1 LVLFFKKELLPSPV
15 TASPLTRAAAL
26 TQAGKPAEAIVALRE
41 AIALDPS
48 LLVAHVQIARLLAET
63 GQGEAALAHCRTALA
78 LDGGAASAL
87 AMHAFV
93 LRRLN
98 RLIAA
103 EAAYQ
108 DALALHP
115 RDVALLRGLAG
126 MLFEAEAF
134 EESAALYRQAA
145 AIEPGNAD
153 VRVALASTLAALGDL
168 AGARAAHDQ
177 AIAVAP
183 GSLTAW
189 RTRGFFLGSI
199 GQFDAAAADYA
210 QCLRIDPNYAP
221 ALLHL
226 VRIHRAGGDEAVR
239 RDLARILATPAID
252 ARLRAQ
258 AGFAL
263 GDLLDRDERIED
275 AFAHYTAANIM
286 HRRYREVIGERF
298 DPAAMTRAVCD
309 IEQGRGAAQIHETEG
324 WGNPTSQPVFIVGFT
339 RSGTTLVEQICGG
352 HSQVVAG
359 GELRALQRI
368 AGLLGQ
374 HNAGTAPIRDWDKGF
389 ARGLA
394 DTHAQRLSRLGGGA
408 RYVTDKLPFNVLRL
422 GWANALFPQARVI
435 WCRRDKR
442 DLVASNH
449 FQYFSSGNL
458 FTTDIAHC
466 ALATVLAE
474 RAGLFWQRHL
484 RLPLL
489 EVQYETL
496 VTEPEAQAR
505 RIIAFLGLG
514 WEAACLDVAVPRRP
528 VITLSQFQ
536 VRQSVSARSV
546 GRWRRYA
553 KQLKQMFE
561 IQGIE
566 EEVLF

>member
-1 LVLFFKKELLPSPV
+1 MSSL
-15 TASPLTRAAAL
+15 AHAAAL
-26 TQAGKPAEAIVALRE
+26 AQAGKPTE
-41 AIALDPS
+41 AIAAYRAVIAAQPRLLDARIQ
-48 LLVAHVQIARLLAET
+48 LARLLAET
-63 GQGEAALAHCRTALA
+63 NQGEAALSHCRAALA
-78 LDGGAASAL
+78 LDPTGAAAL

-93 LRRLN
+93 LRRLD
-98 RLIAA
+98 RVLAA
-103 EAAYQ
+103 EAAYRA
-108 DALALHP
+108 ALALHP
-115 RDVALLRGLAG
+115 NEVALLRGLAG
-126 MLFEAEAF
+126 LLFESEAF
-134 EESAALYRQAA
+134 DESAALYRRASER
-145 AIEPGNAD
+145 EPGNPD
-153 VRVALASTLAALGDL
+153 LLVALAGALAALGDL
-168 AGARAAHDQ
+168 AGARQAHDQ

-183 GSLTAW
+183 RSLSAW

-210 QCLRIDPNYAP
+210 QCLRLDPNYAP

-226 VRIHRAGGDEAVR
+226 VRIHRAGGDEPVQ
-239 RDLARILATPAID
+239 RDLARIMASPGID

-263 GDLLDRDERIED
+263 GDLLDRAQRIED
-275 AFAHYTAANIM
+275 AFAHYAGANVM

-298 DPAAMTRAVCD
+298 EPSAMMQAVSA
-309 IEQGRGAAQIHETEG
+309 IEQGRGAAQINDTRG
-324 WGNPTSQPVFIVGFT
+324 WGNPTAQPVFIVGFT

-359 GELRALQRI
+359 GELRALQRMS
-368 AGLLGQ
+368 GLLAQ
-374 HNAGTAPIRDWDKGF
+374 HNAALPRIGDWDAAF

-394 DTHAQRLSRLGGGA
+394 DTHAQRLARLGQGA

-422 GWANALFPQARVI
+422 GWANALFPNARVI

-449 FQYFSSGNL
+449 TQYFSSGNL
-458 FTTDIAHC
+458 FTTDIQHC

-474 RAGLFWQRHL
+474 RAGLFWQRQL
-484 RLPLL
+484 RLPML

-496 VTEPEAQAR
+496 VSEPEAQAR
-505 RIIAFLGLG
+505 RIIAFLELA
-514 WEAACLDVAVPRRP
+514 WEPGCLEVAVPRRP

-553 KQLKQMFE
+553 KQLAPMFE
-561 IQGIE
+561 VEGMAE
-566 EEVLF
+566 AALS

>member
-1 LVLFFKKELLPSPV
+1 LI
-15 TASPLTRAAAL
+15 A
-26 TQAGKPAEAIVALRE
+26 AGKPAEAIAAYRAALT
-41 AIALDPS
+41 LQPT
-48 LLVAHVQIARLLAET
+48 LLEAHVQLARLLAET
-63 GQGEAALAHCRTALA
+63 GHGEAALAHCQTALT

-87 AMHAFV
+87 AAHAFV
-93 LRRLN
+93 LRRLG
-98 RLIAA
+98 RMLAA
-103 EAAYQ
+103 EAATRA
-108 DALALHP
+108 ALALHP
-115 RDVALLRGLAG
+115 DDVGLLRGLAG
-126 MLFEAEAF
+126 LLFESEAF
-134 EESAALYRQAA
+134 DEAAALYRQAVA
-145 AIEPGNAD
+145 LEPANPD
-153 VRVALASTLAALGDL
+153 LLVALAGTLAAMGDL
-168 AGARAAHDQ
+168 DGARQAHDQ
-177 AIAVAP
+177 AIAIGP
-183 GSLTAW
+183 RSLTAW

-226 VRIHRAGGDEAVR
+226 VRIHRAGRDDAVH
-239 RDLARILATPAID
+239 RDLARIMATPAID

-263 GDLLDRDERIED
+263 GDLLDREQRTED
-275 AFAHYTAANIM
+275 AFAHYAGANIM
-286 HRRYREVIGERF
+286 QRRYREAIGERF
-298 DPAAMTRAVCD
+298 EPAAMIRAVCD
-309 IEQGRGAAQIHETEG
+309 IEQGRGAVQINDTKG
-324 WGNPTSQPVFIVGFT
+324 WGNPTTQPIFIVGFT

-359 GELRALQRI
+359 GELRALQRM
-368 AGLLGQ
+368 AGALAQ
-374 HNAGTAPIRDWDKGF
+374 HNGATAQIRDWDAAF

-394 DTHAQRLSRLGGGA
+394 DTHAQRLARLGQGA

-422 GWANALFPQARVI
+422 GWANALFPHARVI

-449 FQYFSSGNL
+449 FQYFGSGNL
-458 FTTDIAHC
+458 FTTDIRHC

-484 RLPLL
+484 RLPML

-505 RIIAFLGLG
+505 RIIEFLELD
-514 WEAACLDVAVPRRP
+514 WEAACLDVAAPRRP

-546 GRWRRYA
+546 GRWRKYA
-553 KQLKQMFE
+553 THLAEMFE
-561 IQGIE
+561 IEGM
-566 EEVLF
+566 